1 MPFFMNWNQICK
13 TLIIPNNTIKLNLH
27 KMNMRILTVLTMI
40 ILMSACVSK
49 KKYAAQ
55 LARVDRLKDSVD
67 MVIFKLDQCLA
78 DKENRDLKI
87 VTLEEEVLHLK
98 ATGNALLNQLSELSV
113 ITKAQAESIKQS
125 LANLSTKDAYIKDL
139 QVANA
144 RKDSINLALVMN
156 LKGALKDVNDE
167 DVSISIEGT
176 AVFVSVSDK
185 LLFSSGSYD
194 LTPRAMEV
202 LGKVADVLKAQPE
215 VRFMVEGH
223 TDNKP
228 ISGKVMKDNWD
239 LSVLRATSVV
249 RTLQNYFSIDPARM
263 IAAGRGEYMPLV
275 PNSSV
280 DNRSLNRRTRIVILP
295 ELDQFF
301 RLLEPKG

>member
-1 MPFFMNWNQICK
+1 MNWNQICK
-13 TLIIPNNTIKLNLH
+13 SLLSTNNTIKENLH
-27 KMNMRILTVLTMI
+27 NMNMRILTVFTMI
-40 ILMSACVSK
+40 LLMSACVSK

-55 LARVDRLKDSVD
+55 VARVDRLKDSVD

-125 LANLSTKDAYIKDL
+125 LANLSSKDAYIKDL

-239 LSVLRATSVV
+239 MSVLRATSVV

-263 IAAGRGEYMPLV
+263 IAAGRSEYMPLV

-280 DNRSLNRRTRIVILP
+280 ENRSLNRRTRIVILP

-301 RLLEPKG
+301 RLLEPK

>member
-13 TLIIPNNTIKLNLH
+13 SLLSTNNTIKENLH
-27 KMNMRILTVLTMI
+27 NMNMRILTVFTMI
-40 ILMSACVSK
+40 LLMSACVSK

-55 LARVDRLKDSVD
+55 VARVDRLKDSVD

-125 LANLSTKDAYIKDL
+125 LANLSSKDAYIKDL

-263 IAAGRGEYMPLV
+263 IAAGRSEYMPLV

-280 DNRSLNRRTRIVILP
+280 ENRSLNRRTRIVILP

-301 RLLEPKG
+301 RLLEPK

>member
-1 MPFFMNWNQICK
+1 LPFFMVWNQICTAIPYTE
-13 TLIIPNNTIKLNLH
+13 TLKKKNLH
-27 KMNMRILTVLTMI
+27 NMKLKILTVFTL
-40 ILMSACVSK
+40 ILLLSACVSK

-67 MVIFKLDQCLA
+67 MVIFKLDQCMA

-87 VTLEEEVLHLK
+87 TTLEEEVLHLK

-125 LANLSTKDAYIKDL
+125 LANLSSKDAYIKDL

-249 RTLQNYFSIDPARM
+249 RTLQNYFSIDPGRM
-263 IAAGRGEYMPLV
+263 IAAGRSEYMPLV

-280 DNRSLNRRTRIVILP
+280 ENRSLNRRTRIVILP

-301 RLLEPKG
+301 RLLEGK

>member
-1 MPFFMNWNQICK
+1 MN
-13 TLIIPNNTIKLNLH
+13 T
-27 KMNMRILTVLTMI
+27 RILTVLTMI

-249 RTLQNYFSIDPARM
+249 RTLQNYFSIDPGRM
-263 IAAGRGEYMPLV
+263 IAAGRGEYMPMV
-275 PNSSV
+275 PNSSIE
-280 DNRSLNRRTRIVILP
+280 NRSLNRRTRIVILP

>member
-13 TLIIPNNTIKLNLH
+13 SLLSTNNTIKENLH
-27 KMNMRILTVLTMI
+27 NMNMRILTVFTMI
-40 ILMSACVSK
+40 LLMSACVSK

-55 LARVDRLKDSVD
+55 VARVDRLKDSVD

-125 LANLSTKDAYIKDL
+125 LANLSSKDAYIKDL

-239 LSVLRATSVV
+239 MSVLRATSVV

-263 IAAGRGEYMPLV
+263 IAAGRSEYMPLV

-280 DNRSLNRRTRIVILP
+280 ENRSLNRRTRIVILP

-301 RLLEPKG
+301 RLLEPK